1 MYIKRSLRKRPLVYP
16 LEVTMEHYN
25 NRENIALYERL
36 LAETDVTKDQVRY
49 AELVRLLAAE
59 LAIDRKRP
67 PI

>member
-1 MYIKRSLRKRPLVYP
+1 
-16 LEVTMEHYN
+16 MEHYKH
-25 NRENIALYERL
+25 RENIALYERL

-59 LAIDRKRP
+59 LAIDRKPP